1 VLAHRIATS
10 STTLAPTPTPRT
22 TCDVP
27 GPHRWVSAGLPLG
40 CRWAWPALGAVRTC
54 ALTGASGL
62 AVVAQRSVLMG
73 VLVFA

>member
-1 VLAHRIATS
+1 MCRGQTAGLP
-10 STTLAPTPTPRT
+10 LG
-22 TCDVP
+22 C
-27 GPHRWVSAGLPLG
+27 RWSAAGLPLG

-54 ALTGASGL
+54 ALTAASGF

>member
-1 VLAHRIATS
+1 M
-10 STTLAPTPTPRT
+10 
-22 TCDVP
+22 
-27 GPHRWVSAGLPLG
+27 PLG